1 MIIQPLFTIFNLSLT
16 TGVVPDDL
24 KHAKVIPIFKGGD
37 SSMFINYRPISLLPC
52 FSKIL
57 ERIVANRLNIFIN
70 KYNILCDSQY
80 GFRANYSTQ
89 MALLDLIDKL
99 SSSLDKSNHA
109 IVIFLDLSKAFDTVD
124 DDILI
129 SKLNRYGIRGVALNW
144 FKNYLSNRSQF
155 VIWENEMS
163 TSLPITCGVPQGS
176 ILGPILF
183 LLYINDIYRSS
194 SLLSFILFADDT
206 SLFYSSANL
215 TQAIA
220 VVNEEL
226 CKLSLWFNC
235 NRLSLNLKKTYS
247 MLFTNKCVN
256 MNFDIYLNKTIIKQV
271 NSIKFLGVIID
282 ENITWK
288 IHCDKVHTSTS
299 RVLGILRKLKYILP
313 EKTLFSIYNTL
324 SLPHLQY
331 GILAWGN
338 TCQTYLNKLLIVQKK
353 TLRVINNTSY
363 RAHAAPLF
371 IKNNTLTVFD
381 LYQYHLGV
389 LMYKFDKKALPTPL
403 STFFTRNVDIHHYN
417 TRSANKLHV
426 NKVRTS
432 FSKSTIRHQGPILW
446 NKLTPLPPLR
456 TIKSFKKYMK
466 RLLLTSN
473 C

>member
-1 MIIQPLFTIFNLSLT
+1 
-16 TGVVPDDL
+16 
-24 KHAKVIPIFKGGD
+24 
-37 SSMFINYRPISLLPC
+37 MFINYRPISLLPC

-57 ERIVANRLNIFIN
+57 ERIVANRL
-70 KYNILCDSQY
+70 NILCDSQY

-124 DDILI
+124 HDILI

-144 FKNYLSNRSQF
+144 FKNYLSNRRQF

-256 MNFDIYLNKTIIKQV
+256 MNFDIYLNKT
-271 NSIKFLGVIID
+271 S
-282 ENITWK
+282 
-288 IHCDKVHTSTS
+288 
-299 RVLGILRKLKYILP
+299 
-313 EKTLFSIYNTL
+313 
-324 SLPHLQY
+324 
-331 GILAWGN
+331 
-338 TCQTYLNKLLIVQKK
+338 
-353 TLRVINNTSY
+353 
-363 RAHAAPLF
+363 
-371 IKNNTLTVFD
+371 
-381 LYQYHLGV
+381 
-389 LMYKFDKKALPTPL
+389 
-403 STFFTRNVDIHHYN
+403 
-417 TRSANKLHV
+417 
-426 NKVRTS
+426 
-432 FSKSTIRHQGPILW
+432 
-446 NKLTPLPPLR
+446 
-456 TIKSFKKYMK
+456 
-466 RLLLTSN
+466 
-473 C
+473 